1 MYIYGRGDKNK
12 NMKIRL
18 FAFCAAVCMF
28 SLANAQSASNVVDEV
43 VWVVGDEAILKSD
56 VENARLEALS
66 QGQRLEGDPYCVIP
80 ENLAIQKLFLHQ
92 AAIDS
97 VEVSDSEVFQKVD
110 QRINYYIQ
118 QLNGKEKM
126 EEYFGKTTSQIREK
140 LYDMVRDDMMT
151 GEVRKSLVKDIKVT
165 PAQVRRYFKDLPE
178 DSIPF
183 IPTKVECQIIV
194 RNPVIEPEEIERVK
208 AELRDYTERVNNG
221 TSQFST
227 LALMYSEDAV
237 TARQGGECGF
247 AGRGSFVP
255 EFSNVAF
262 SLNDP
267 KAVSKIVE
275 TEYGFHI
282 IQLIEKRGDQVN
294 VRHILRK
301 PRVSDAAFEQAINDL
316 DSISD
321 EIRRGLYTFD
331 ECTKYVSHDKDTR
344 NNFGNIYNGYGK
356 PYDGEENSS
365 KIEIKDLPTEI
376 AKVVSTMNI
385 GEISKP
391 FIMVNSKGKEVVA
404 IIKLKNK
411 INGHRATMADDY
423 QAMQE
428 VVVEKKSMEKLNE
441 WIREKQK
448 TTYIHINDEWQNC
461 EFQYPGWIK

>member
-1 MYIYGRGDKNK
+1 MSLRYF
-12 NMKIRL
+12 L
-18 FAFCAAVCMF
+18 AVCLSSCISF
-28 SLANAQSASNVVDEV
+28 ANAQSASNVVDEV
-43 VWVVGDEAILKSD
+43 VWIVGDEAILKSD

-97 VEVSDSEVFQKVD
+97 VKVSDSEVFQRVD
-110 QRINYYIQ
+110 QRVNYYIQ

-140 LYDMVRDDMMT
+140 LYDIVRDEMMT
-151 GEVRKSLVKDIKVT
+151 SEVRSSLVKDVKVT

-178 DSIPF
+178 DSLPF

-194 RNPVIEPEEIERVK
+194 RNPVIEQAEIERIK
-208 AELRDYTERVNNG
+208 AELRDYTERVNSG
-221 TSQFST
+221 RAQFST
-227 LALMYSEDAV
+227 LAVMYSEDTG

-282 IQLIEKRGDQVN
+282 IQLIEKRGEQIN

-301 PRVSDAAFEQAINDL
+301 PRVSDAAFTQAINDL
-316 DSISD
+316 DSIAD

-331 ECTKYVSHDKDTR
+331 ECTQFVSHDKDTR
-344 NNFGNIYNGYGK
+344 NNYGNMFNAE
-356 PYDGEENSS
+356 DNSA
-365 KIEIKDLPTEI
+365 KFEIKDLPVEV
-376 AKVVSTMNI
+376 AKVVSSMNI

-391 FIMVNSKGKEVVA
+391 FIMVNNKGKEVVA
-404 IIKLKNK
+404 IVKLKNK
-411 INGHRATMADDY
+411 INGHRADMADDY
-423 QAMQE
+423 QAMQD
-428 VVVEKKSMEKLNE
+428 VVVAKQSVEKIQK
-441 WIREKQK
+441 WIREKQQ
-448 TTYIHINDEWQNC
+448 TTYIHINDEWRNC